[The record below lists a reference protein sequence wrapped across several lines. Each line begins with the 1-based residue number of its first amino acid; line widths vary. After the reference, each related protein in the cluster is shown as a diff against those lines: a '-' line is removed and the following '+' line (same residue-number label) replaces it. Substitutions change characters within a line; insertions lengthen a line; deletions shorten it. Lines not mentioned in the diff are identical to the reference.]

1 MLALGHPADWRV
13 TDMSQ
18 LLLARNRSQLVV
30 VFTQMAIEIAA
41 KHRRRLARPVD

>member
-1 MLALGHPADWRV
+1 MLALGHPADWRL

-18 LLLARNRSQLVV
+18 LVLARNRAQLLV

-41 KHRRRLARPVD
+41 KRGLRLARLVD